1 MTMMQVSTLEE
12 SQIRL
17 PNGRHVR
24 LRELR
29 PGEYGPVREL
39 CARLS
44 LRTRY
49 QRFLSP
55 MPVVPDSLVRVL
67 ADSEGPRQLA
77 VVAQLGTADE
87 SDVIALGNLCVAD
100 DDRAELGLVVADAW
114 QRQGLGLALAATLV
128 RAAEGRGHR
137 RFVVHGL
144 TGNPALR
151 PLLRHLAEVVST
163 RTSYGVSEITFVSRH
178 GAAESSVARL
188 LLKRVGNDP
197 QEQACERILAS
208 QGARSRVRS

>member
-1 MTMMQVSTLEE
+1 MQVSTVEE

-17 PNGRHVR
+17 PNGRPVR
-24 LRELR
+24 LRELQ

-55 MPVVPDSLVRVL
+55 MPVVPDALLRVL
-67 ADSEGPRQLA
+67 ADSDAPRRLA
-77 VVAQLGTADE
+77 VVAQLGAGDD

-114 QRQGLGLALAATLV
+114 QRQGVGLALAATLV
-128 RAAEGRGHR
+128 RAAEGRGYR
-137 RFVVHGL
+137 RFVAHGL
-144 TGNPALR
+144 SGNPALR
-151 PLLRHLAEVVST
+151 PLLRHLADVVST

-178 GAAESSVARL
+178 GAAASSVARL
-188 LLKRVGNDP
+188 QKRIGKDP
-197 QEQACERILAS
+197 LEQAYERILAA
-208 QGARSRVRS
+208 QGALSRGGR

>member
-1 MTMMQVSTLEE
+1 MQFSTVEE
-12 SQIRL
+12 HRIRL
-17 PNGRHVR
+17 SNGRLVR

-55 MPVVPDSLVRVL
+55 MPVVPDSLLRVL
-67 ADSEGPRQLA
+67 ADSDGPRQLA
-77 VVAQLGTADE
+77 MVAQLGSADD
-87 SDVIALGNLCVAD
+87 SDVIALGNLHVAD

-114 QRQGLGLALAATLV
+114 QRQGVGLALATTLV
-128 RAAEGRGHR
+128 RSAEGRGYR

-151 PLLRHLAEVVST
+151 PLLLHLADVVST
-163 RTSYGVSEITFVSRH
+163 KTSYGVSEITFVSRQ
-178 GAAESSVARL
+178 GAAESAVARQQ
-188 LLKRVGNDP
+188 KRVGKDL
-197 QEQACERILAS
+197 QEQAYERILAA
-208 QGARSRVRS
+208 QGARSRADG